1 MIVFLFFSFF
11 FFTEPPPL
19 PQTAPPQKH
28 ISPNN
33 NNNTPIQR
41 SPWPSDMNSYGHGT
55 IYQNIG
61 PPPSNIN
68 RNSVNNSNSNI
79 NSKASTLPPYVNPPY
94 VKENSTRRPSESSSE
109 SEPNNVQ
116 RKDKRPNVLSS
127 LFRKKRATHLWLN
140 ASLHVHNFK

>member
-1 MIVFLFFSFF
+1 MLIHFFI

-19 PQTAPPQKH
+19 PQTAPP
-28 ISPNN
+28 NN

-41 SPWPSDMNSYGHGT
+41 GPWPSDMNSYGHGT

-61 PPPSNIN
+61 PPPTNIN
-68 RNSVNNSNSNI
+68 NRQSVNNS

-127 LFRKKRATHLWLN
+127 LFRKKRATHL
-140 ASLHVHNFK
+140 